1 MPYVLYIYCSL
12 LYFFFLSEKIFIKYN
27 FLLFLF
33 IITFLV
39 SSRYVGLLWDGSDDM
54 ASYFLAYE
62 HYTTFETVPAISLFY
77 AKNVDILFAY
87 YSYFLKVWN
96 FNLFQYYFS
105 TILITFIIMYFS
117 YRKILTLKEA
127 IFSVVFYILYIK
139 SFQLQWHILRSS
151 VALPILFMAIY
162 YRSIDETIAK
172 KSLLIYVIGATI
184 HMSSALLLLP
194 LFIFAKNLRT
204 HINFIKYIKIILKI
218 LFVSIILFLILTLT
232 DNYVVNKITGSF
244 DTRSFFQINSNII
257 YLILPLFLMVT
268 YVIVFKKLNLT
279 NYFIY
284 NIILYNLLL
293 IIVGV
298 VIAGG
303 EIFRIVQFT
312 LFLQPIVFLMIL
324 QNIKNLSIKIIFS
337 IPIILSLYLGHLY
350 IVNLNQSKFFYKSN
364 QAPINLTVYQ
374 TFPLLIEYLENDI
387 QYFNGYRY
395 KEKH

>member
-1 MPYVLYIYCSL
+1 
-12 LYFFFLSEKIFIKYN
+12 
-27 FLLFLF
+27 
-33 IITFLV
+33 
-39 SSRYVGLLWDGSDDM
+39 
-54 ASYFLAYE
+54 
-62 HYTTFETVPAISLFY
+62 
-77 AKNVDILFAY
+77 
-87 YSYFLKVWN
+87 
-96 FNLFQYYFS
+96 
-105 TILITFIIMYFS
+105 MYFS

-162 YRSIDETIAK
+162 YRSIDETISK
-172 KSLLIYVIGATI
+172 KSLVIYVIGATI

-312 LFLQPIVFLMIL
+312 LFLQPIAFLMIL

-364 QAPINLTVYQ
+364 LDPINLTVYQ